1 MSGTD
6 DDATNPRRGAGTRRT
21 VLIASAVVLMVALVA
36 WVVTNATTRAGQR
49 PQDGAAPEPG
59 ASSSRLPG
67 AASPTG
73 SSTPRP
79 PRVMVACPL
88 TGLEP
93 TDGRVLRRPAMAL
106 KIDNAPEARPQ
117 PALNRAD
124 IVFEEPVEYHLTR
137 LVPVFHCQGAAR
149 VGPVR
154 GGRLVDRPLLQQLR
168 STVIMVHAGGITATR
183 AKIADA
189 PFFFDVDVLLGSN
202 RGAYRDPARFP
213 PHDLFTN
220 VDRLR
225 QIHQVPASPP
235 QPLFSYS
242 TEAPSSASTGTRVHI
257 PYRAGTDIHWRY
269 DRARHRYVRY
279 DGRAPARSSG
289 QLVMAANV
297 IVQRVEL
304 VASRYVEDIGGA
316 HEWIVHLVGSGD
328 STVFR
333 DGRAVPGR
341 WIREHGSQPT
351 MFVDQD
357 GQPVVMRPG
366 RTWWEIVPEDVHVTW
381 R

>member
-1 MSGTD
+1 MSSTD
-6 DDATNPRRGAGTRRT
+6 AATNPRRRVGARRT
-21 VLIASAVVLMVALVA
+21 VLIASAAVLLVALVA
-36 WVVTNATTRAGQR
+36 AVVTYANTRAGQR

-59 ASSSRLPG
+59 ASASTLPG

-73 SSTPRP
+73 SSTARP
-79 PRVMVACPL
+79 PQAMVACPL
-88 TGLEP
+88 SGLEP
-93 TDGRVLRRPAMAL
+93 TDSRVLRRPAMAL

-183 AKIADA
+183 ARIADA
-189 PFFFDVDVLLGSN
+189 PFFFDVDVLLGSS

-220 VDRLR
+220 VNRLR
-225 QIHQVPASPP
+225 QIHQVPGSPP

-242 TEAPSSASTGTRVHI
+242 TEAPSSANTGTRVHV
-257 PYRAGTDIHWRY
+257 PYVGNTDVRWRY

-279 DGRAPARSSG
+279 DGSAPATSSG
-289 QLVMAANV
+289 QLVTAANV

-316 HEWIVHLVGSGD
+316 HEWIVHLVGSGE

-341 WIREHGSQPT
+341 WIREQSSQPT
-351 MFVDQD
+351 RFVDRD
-357 GQPVVMRPG
+357 GDPVAMRPG
-366 RTWWEIVPEDVHVTW
+366 RTWWEIVPEDVQVTW
-381 R
+381 H